1 MAQYYQTILTYTLRQ
16 VMKKFIISVFLFAFT
31 ATHIDAQTRNSIFA
45 ELGGQGLLFTFNYD
59 ARFLKKENGP
69 GYRVGIGYM
78 KMDETSTLTIPVSFN
93 YLLGKKSKFLE
104 LGIGGTLAN
113 AEMFDS
119 GTGIQIFGTM
129 SFCYRYQPTDGGFS
143 YRIGLTPVFGFQ
155 GGGFFFPYYGGASV
169 GYSF

>member
-1 MAQYYQTILTYTLRQ
+1 
-16 VMKKFIISVFLFAFT
+16 MKKIIVSVILLAM
-31 ATHIDAQTRNSIFA
+31 AVSGIQSQTRNSIFA

-59 ARFLKKENGP
+59 ARFQKKENGP
-69 GYRVGIGYM
+69 GFRAGIGYM
-78 KMDETSTLTIPVSFN
+78 KMDETSVFTMPVSFN
-93 YLLGKKSKFLE
+93 YLLGKNSKFLE

-119 GTGIQIFGTM
+119 GTGMQIFGTM

-143 YRIGLTPVFGFQ
+143 YRVGLSPIFGFQ